1 MSGHSKWHTIKHK
14 KASIDAKRGKV
25 FTRLIKEILIAA
37 RSGGDPETNARLRT
51 AVTAAKAVSMPSDNI
66 KRAIMRGTGELEGST
81 IEEVSY
87 EGYGP
92 GGAAIIV
99 QCATDNRV
107 RTVSEI
113 RHMFGKAGGNMGEPN
128 SVAWMF
134 ERKSQVLIEG
144 DKTNEEQLTELAL
157 EAGAD
162 DVQDGGDSWTL
173 LSAPEAHDAVV
184 AALAKA
190 KIPMMSAEIAMVP
203 KNTMPLD
210 PKNVPAM
217 MKLLEQFEDYDDTQ
231 NVYTNF
237 EPDESAMEAMA

>member
-37 RSGGDPETNARLRT
+37 RNGGDPDTNARLRT
-51 AVTAAKAVSMPSDNI
+51 AIVAAKSVSMPADNI
-66 KRAIMRGTGELEGST
+66 KRAIMRGTGELEGLT

-99 QCATDNRV
+99 ECATDNRV

-113 RHMFGKAGGNMGEPN
+113 RHMFTKAGGNMGEPN

-134 ERKSQVLIEG
+134 ERKSHVVIEG
-144 DKTNEEQLTELAL
+144 DKTNEEQLMEVAL
-157 EAGAD
+157 DAGAD
-162 DVQDGGDSWTL
+162 DVQGDEDTWTV
-173 LSAPEAHDAVV
+173 LSVPEAHEAIV

-190 KIPMMSAEIAMVP
+190 KIPTLSAEVGLIP
-203 KNTMPLD
+203 KNTMAVEA
-210 PKNVPAM
+210 KNVAGM
-217 MKLLEQFEDYDDTQ
+217 MRLLEQFEDYDDTQ
-231 NVYTNF
+231 NVYTNY
-237 EPDESAMEAMA
+237 EPDESTMEAMA

>member
-37 RSGGDPETNARLRT
+37 RNGGDPDTNARLRT
-51 AVTAAKAVSMPSDNI
+51 AIVAAKSVSMPADNI
-66 KRAIMRGTGELEGST
+66 KRAIMRGTGELEGLT

-99 QCATDNRV
+99 ECATDNRV

-113 RHMFGKAGGNMGEPN
+113 RHMFTKAGGNMGEPN

-134 ERKSQVLIEG
+134 ERKSQVVIEG
-144 DKTNEEQLTELAL
+144 DKTNEEQLMEVAL
-157 EAGAD
+157 DAGAD
-162 DVQDGGDSWTL
+162 DVQGDDDSWTV
-173 LSAPEAHDAVV
+173 LSAPEAHEAIV

-190 KIPMMSAEIAMVP
+190 KIPTLSAEVGLIP
-203 KNTMPLD
+203 KNTMAVEA
-210 PKNVPAM
+210 KNVAGM
-217 MKLLEQFEDYDDTQ
+217 MRLLEQFEDYDDTQ
-231 NVYTNF
+231 NVYTNY
-237 EPDESAMEAMA
+237 EPDESTMEAMS

>member
-14 KASIDAKRGKV
+14 KAAIDAKRGKV

-37 RSGGDPETNARLRT
+37 RNGGDPESNARLRT
-51 AVTAAKAVSMPSDNI
+51 AIVAAKAVSMPADNI

-81 IEEVSY
+81 IEEVTY

-107 RTVSEI
+107 RTVSDI
-113 RHMFGKAGGNMGEPN
+113 RHIFSKAGGNMGEPN

-134 ERKSQVLIEG
+134 ERKSQVVIEG
-144 DKTNEEQLTELAL
+144 DKTSEDQLMEVAL

-162 DVQDGGDSWTL
+162 DVQNDGDSWSV
-173 LSAPEAHDAVV
+173 LSEPDAHDAVV

-190 KIPMMSAEIAMVP
+190 NIPTLSAEVGLIP
-203 KNTMPLD
+203 KNTMAID
-210 PKNVPAM
+210 GKHSAGM
-217 MKLLEQFEDYDDTQ
+217 MRLLENLEDYDDTQ
-231 NVYTNF
+231 NVYTNY
-237 EPDESAMEAMA
+237 EPDESAIAAMS